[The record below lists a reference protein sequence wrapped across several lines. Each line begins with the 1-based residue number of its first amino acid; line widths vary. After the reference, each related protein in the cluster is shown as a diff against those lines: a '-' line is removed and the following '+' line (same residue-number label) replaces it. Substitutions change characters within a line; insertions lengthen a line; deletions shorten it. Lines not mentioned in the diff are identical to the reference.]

1 MNDVSAAGVL
11 EIEGVSVVRDGRALL
26 EDVCL
31 TVGRGTT
38 HVLLGPNGAGK
49 STLFGALLGQ
59 TPFSGRIRFHWRGS
73 ARLGYVPQG
82 FHVDR
87 TLPLTVGEFLAL
99 PRQRRPVC
107 LGVARRTRVRM
118 EAVLERVGLGECWQR
133 PLGVL
138 SGGELRRVLVAN
150 AIEPA
155 PEFLLLDEP
164 ASGMD
169 ETAVRQLEATLAAL
183 RAESGT
189 SVLMVSHDLEQVR
202 RVADRV
208 TLLDRTVRRSGTA
221 AAVLTGGLAEALAIG
236 GGHDA

>member
-1 MNDVSAAGVL
+1 VSEATVL
-11 EIEGVSVVRDGRALL
+11 ALDRVSVVRDGRTLITDVALN
-26 EDVCL
+26 VAC
-31 TVGRGTT
+31 GST

-49 STLFGALLGQ
+49 TTLLGAILGQ
-59 TPFSGRIRFHWRGS
+59 TPFDGSIRFHWRGS

-107 LGVARRTRVRM
+107 FGIARATRARM
-118 EAVLERVGLGECWQR
+118 EAVLARVGLSDCWTR

-138 SGGELRRVLVAN
+138 SGGELRRVLLAN
-150 AIEPA
+150 AIDPL

-164 ASGMD
+164 ASGLD
-169 ETAVRQLEATLAAL
+169 ETAVQQLEATLAAL
-183 RAESGT
+183 KAEAGT
-189 SVLMVSHDLEQVR
+189 SVLMVSHDLGQVR

-208 TLLDRTVRRSGTA
+208 TLIDQTVRRTGTPA
-221 AAVLTGGLAEALAIG
+221 QVLTGDLAASFALG
-236 GGHDA
+236 GGHLGS

>member
-1 MNDVSAAGVL
+1 MTSPVL
-11 EIEGVSVVRDGRALL
+11 EIDALSVARDGRTLL
-26 EDVCL
+26 ADVAFA
-31 TVGRGTT
+31 VARGST

-49 STLFGALLGQ
+49 TTLLSAVLGQ
-59 TPFSGRIRFHWRGS
+59 TPFAGRIRFHWRGS
-73 ARLGYVPQG
+73 GRLGYVPQG

-107 LGVARRTRVRM
+107 LGVGRATRARM
-118 EAVLERVGLGECWQR
+118 ETVLARVGLTDCWTR

-138 SGGELRRVLVAN
+138 SGGEQRRVLLAN
-150 AIEPA
+150 AIDPL

-164 ASGMD
+164 ASGLD
-169 ETAVRQLEATLAAL
+169 EIAVEQLEATLAAL
-183 RAESGT
+183 QAEGGT

-208 TLLDRTVRRSGTA
+208 TLLDRSVRATGTPA
-221 AAVLTGGLAEALAIG
+221 EVLTGNLAASLGALSG
-236 GGHDA
+236 

>member
-1 MNDVSAAGVL
+1 LLS
-11 EIEGVSVVRDGRALL
+11 EIALSVA
-26 EDVCL
+26 
-31 TVGRGTT
+31 RGTT

-49 STLFGALLGQ
+49 STLLGAVLGQ
-59 TPFSGRIRFHWRGS
+59 LPFTGAIRFHWRAS

-107 LGVARRTRVRM
+107 LGIRRGARARIDAM
-118 EAVLERVGLGECWQR
+118 LARVGLGGYAGR

-150 AIEPA
+150 AIDPV
-155 PEFLLLDEP
+155 PELLLLDEP
-164 ASGMD
+164 ASGLD
-169 ETAVRQLEATLAAL
+169 EIAVHQLERVLAEL
-183 RAESGT
+183 RRDGA
-189 SVLMVSHDLEQVR
+189 SVLMVSHDLAQVR

-208 TLLDRTVRRSGTA
+208 TLLDRTVRRSGTPA
-221 AAVLTGGLAEALAIG
+221 EVLTGGLAESFAIG
-236 GGHDA
+236 GPALG

>member
-1 MNDVSAAGVL
+1 MSVSAELVL
-11 EIEGVSVVRDGRALL
+11 EIDAVRVVRDGRTLLAEVALA
-26 EDVCL
+26 
-31 TVGRGTT
+31 VGRGST

-49 STLFGALLGQ
+49 TTLLGAILGH
-59 TPFSGRIRFHWRGS
+59 TAFEGRIRFHWRGS

-107 LGVARRTRVRM
+107 FGVGRATRARM
-118 EAVLERVGLGECWQR
+118 EAALARVGLGECWTR

-138 SGGELRRVLVAN
+138 SGGELRRVLLAN
-150 AIEPA
+150 AIDPL

-164 ASGMD
+164 ASGLD
-169 ETAVRQLEATLAAL
+169 EIAVRQLETTLAAL
-183 RAESGT
+183 KRDAGT
-189 SVLMVSHDLEQVR
+189 SVLMVSHDLDQVR

-208 TLLDRTVRRSGTA
+208 TLIDQTVRRTGTPA
-221 AAVLTGGLAEALAIG
+221 EVLSGGLAASFAVG
-236 GGHDA
+236 GGPLGR